1 MSLPGNPHG
10 GLDKKRCI
18 VLPTYPVVP
27 DLEHPL
33 CKPVQDFFVNFRYL
47 DFAIP
52 RAAVGLVWPVLDCL
66 ILGRDN
72 VAGPLL
78 SSQPA
83 RTNNITKDR
92 CVSSILTCIKV
103 GVTFPFLTVTRLINL
118 WLFYL
123 WCAWFAWALP
133 CARFLLHCIVSY
145 LSSVFEPVPT
155 NYRLH

>member
-33 CKPVQDFFVNFRYL
+33 CKPFQDFFVNFRYL

-66 ILGRDN
+66 ILVRDN
-72 VAGPLL
+72 VAGPPL
-78 SSQPA
+78 SSQLLDLS
-83 RTNNITKDR
+83 T
-92 CVSSILTCIKV
+92 SGYFTC
-103 GVTFPFLTVTRLINL
+103 GVHDLPEHCLVLDSCCTVLFLTYLLFSNQCQPITDCINPFTPKSDQFQNSPAASPEIL
-118 WLFYL
+118 Y
-123 WCAWFAWALP
+123 
-133 CARFLLHCIVSY
+133 HTV
-145 LSSVFEPVPT
+145 
-155 NYRLH
+155 